1 MADWITKLVKNIPRG
16 RCLSD
21 RWDDLSHIVPP
32 PAHHHGGLHTKYYY
46 PPIHHPQDN
55 NNTDDDDDDD
65 VNGDSISS
73 NDIDNGDDN
82 RNQLRNNNIMNTA
95 DNNDYDNS
103 NIHHGRGHGDVDD
116 DDDGGVGGIISM
128 MDDLAYGGAAT
139 AGGVDSNYMN
149 NMMNSTYLSGGGG
162 EENNNFL
169 FGGDL
174 GDSGLF
180 NHEHNN
186 ITNNHNNLGGAGG
199 GVVVDFDDPRIAS
212 LPRILLMGPRRAGKT
227 SIQRVVFHKM
237 SPHETL
243 FRLEAT
249 QLLERAVVDHT
260 PLCRFTIW
268 DFPGEM
274 YEGGGGGSGYAFGGG
289 GGGGGG
295 IGEDGYTNDDGQGGG
310 GGDNLT
316 TSSPFRKNNHTT
328 TNATTTT
335 DDQIFAKATA
345 LIFVLDAQDEP
356 YDHVLQSFT
365 DTVTRAVRSN
375 PSIAIEVF
383 VHKVDGELFLS
394 DEAKYDCRRDVM
406 QQVADELADAGLSH
420 DAIPISYHLTSIYD
434 HSVFEAFSRVVQRLI
449 PELPT
454 LENLLNVLVS
464 TCSMEKAYLFDV
476 ASKLYISTDS
486 SPVDMQSVEL
496 CSDMIDV
503 VLDVSGIYGM
513 GGGGGGG
520 GTTLTAG
527 HGKKRGIEEHV
538 APTLSTSFDDGND
551 NYGDDNIPLGGAET
565 TRYLNESEF
574 GTLDADESNMLE
586 ILAANN
592 ESSNAEDD
600 NNDTTINDDNID
612 DDNCDDELLGKLVG
626 KGPPSITEEDDDDD
640 EEDDNAASSAYDCE
654 SSSTIHLSNGMVL
667 YLKEVDTMLA
677 LVCLTRAENFRK
689 KSLINYNIGC
699 LKKALRALPL
709 KNQGAA
715 GM

>member
-1 MADWITKLVKNIPRG
+1 
-16 RCLSD
+16 
-21 RWDDLSHIVPP
+21 
-32 PAHHHGGLHTKYYY
+32 
-46 PPIHHPQDN
+46 
-55 NNTDDDDDDD
+55 
-65 VNGDSISS
+65 
-73 NDIDNGDDN
+73 
-82 RNQLRNNNIMNTA
+82 
-95 DNNDYDNS
+95 
-103 NIHHGRGHGDVDD
+103 
-116 DDDGGVGGIISM
+116 
-128 MDDLAYGGAAT
+128 
-139 AGGVDSNYMN
+139 
-149 NMMNSTYLSGGGG
+149 
-162 EENNNFL
+162 
-169 FGGDL
+169 
-174 GDSGLF
+174 
-180 NHEHNN
+180 
-186 ITNNHNNLGGAGG
+186 
-199 GVVVDFDDPRIAS
+199 
-212 LPRILLMGPRRAGKT
+212 MGPRRAGKT

-249 QLLERAVVDHT
+249 QRLERAVVDHT

-268 DFPGEM
+268 DFPGDEFGM
-274 YEGGGGGSGYAFGGG
+274 MGGEGG
-289 GGGGGG
+289 
-295 IGEDGYTNDDGQGGG
+295 I
-310 GGDNLT
+310 
-316 TSSPFRKNNHTT
+316 
-328 TNATTTT
+328 
-335 DDQIFAKATA
+335 IFSKATA
-345 LIFVLDAQDEP
+345 IIFVLDAQDEP

-365 DTVTRAVRSN
+365 DTVTRAVRAN
-375 PSIAIEVF
+375 PTIAVEVF

-454 LENLLNVLVS
+454 LEHLLNVLVS

-513 GGGGGGG
+513 GED
-520 GTTLTAG
+520 T
-527 HGKKRGIEEHV
+527 
-538 APTLSTSFDDGND
+538 ND
-551 NYGDDNIPLGGAET
+551 ADTGGA
-565 TRYLNESEF
+565 
-574 GTLDADESNMLE
+574 
-586 ILAANN
+586 
-592 ESSNAEDD
+592 
-600 NNDTTINDDNID
+600 
-612 DDNCDDELLGKLVG
+612 
-626 KGPPSITEEDDDDD
+626 
-640 EEDDNAASSAYDCE
+640 YDSE